1 MKDGFIK
8 IYRAF
13 IASDLWLKE
22 PFTKGQAWVDL
33 IALTNFKPG
42 EMDVKNGTTI
52 KLKRGQCGYSLKGLA
67 DRWSWSRAK
76 VKRFFV
82 TLKNA
87 EMINFEE
94 VENRYIVTVL
104 NYRKYQD
111 VTVKTEKRYTKRY
124 SKRTQEK
131 KEKKERDSKLSL
143 SHEEREILKN
153 YLSHKKGKGKVEH
166 IEAYLDTIIK
176 NGSYLPILEKEKSRI
191 ERKQQEEII
200 PPPENFEEDEEPLS
214 AQELQ
219 KMMRSK
225 LVFLNPN
232 RVKES

>member
-1 MKDGFIK
+1 MKEGYIKLYRSFIH
-8 IYRAF
+8 
-13 IASDLWLKE
+13 SDLWLKE

-42 EMDVKNGTTI
+42 EMEIKNGTTI
-52 KLKRGQCGYSLKGLA
+52 KVKRGQCGYSLKGLA

-82 TLKNA
+82 TLKNE

-94 VENRYIVTVL
+94 VENRYIITIL

-111 VTVKTEKRYTKRY
+111 VTVKTEKCYSKRYT
-124 SKRTQEK
+124 KRTQEK

-153 YLSHKKGKGKVEH
+153 YFSRKKGKGKVENM
-166 IEAYLDTIIK
+166 EAYLDTIIK
-176 NGSYLPILEKEKSRI
+176 NGSYLPILEKEKARI
-191 ERKQQEEII
+191 ERVKQEEII
-200 PPPENFEEDEEPLS
+200 PRPENFEEDEEPLS

-219 KMMRSK
+219 EMMRSK
-225 LVFLNPN
+225 LVFLKPKQA
-232 RVKES
+232 KEG

>member
-153 YLSHKKGKGKVEH
+153 YLSRKKGKGKVEN

-176 NGSYLPILEKEKSRI
+176 NGSYLPILEKEKARI
-191 ERKQQEEII
+191 ERKKQEEII
-200 PPPENFEEDEEPLS
+200 PPAENFEEDEPPLS

-219 KMMRSK
+219 EMMRSK

-232 RVKES
+232 WVKES